1 MKAYL
6 HTAYEPLEQVGAEK
20 TEGKDDEGE
29 DEKQAK
35 KRSQNK
41 QRAQEQKEPGM
52 CTGPPKEE
60 GATCSRGK
68 QVRKKKEE
76 KNLFLKSPHPI
87 HTPHLKGQGR

>member
-1 MKAYL
+1 MKAYR
-6 HTAYEPLEQVGAEK
+6 HAAHERLEQVGAEK

-41 QRAQEQKEPGM
+41 QRAEEQKEPGM

-60 GATCSRGK
+60 GATCSGGK
-68 QVRKKKEE
+68 QVRKKMK
-76 KNLFLKSPHPI
+76 KKIYS
-87 HTPHLKGQGR
+87 